1 MNKILLVVLLA
12 LLPFSLNAESKLDQI
27 LSSGE
32 LKVGTTGDWD
42 PMTLKDPATN
52 KYKGFD
58 IDVMSELAK
67 DMGVKIKF
75 VPTEWKTIVSGITAG
90 RYDISTSV
98 TKTPKRAEVAGFT
111 DTYYK
116 YGTVPLVLKKN
127 LKKYS
132 TWDSLNNSN
141 VTIATTLGTSQEE
154 KAKEFFPKSNLRS
167 VEAPARDFQEVLAG
181 RADGN
186 ITSSTE
192 ANKLV
197 ITYPELAIVPDGEKN
212 PAFLAMM
219 VNKNDKVWNDYVNKW
234 IKDKKSSGFFDK
246 LLAKY
251 NLKVKNLIFLLL
263 FITLTSCSGQEL
275 GWFILS
281 PNNVEGL
288 TNLKF
293 LLSGLTTT
301 IYISVVS
308 IIISAI
314 LGFIVAIPSL
324 AKNRFLTYINVCYV
338 EIVRAI
344 PLLVLILW
352 IYYGLPI
359 MTGISFSPFVSGI
372 IALAISESA
381 FQAEIFRAGINSIK
395 KSQWEAG
402 STLGLTF
409 YQRLRL
415 VILPQAIKNILPA
428 LGNQFVY
435 VLKMSSLVS
444 IIGIGDLTRKANEL
458 VVSTYRPL
466 EIYTFLILEYLVLI
480 LIVSFFVRKFE
491 NRLKRD
497 GNN

>member
-1 MNKILLVVLLA
+1 M
-12 LLPFSLNAESKLDQI
+12 
-27 LSSGE
+27 
-32 LKVGTTGDWD
+32 
-42 PMTLKDPATN
+42 
-52 KYKGFD
+52 
-58 IDVMSELAK
+58 
-67 DMGVKIKF
+67 
-75 VPTEWKTIVSGITAG
+75 
-90 RYDISTSV
+90 
-98 TKTPKRAEVAGFT
+98 
-111 DTYYK
+111 
-116 YGTVPLVLKKN
+116 KN
-127 LKKYS
+127 L
-132 TWDSLNNSN
+132 L
-141 VTIATTLGTSQEE
+141 
-154 KAKEFFPKSNLRS
+154 
-167 VEAPARDFQEVLAG
+167 
-181 RADGN
+181 
-186 ITSSTE
+186 
-192 ANKLV
+192 
-197 ITYPELAIVPDGEKN
+197 
-212 PAFLAMM
+212 
-219 VNKNDKVWNDYVNKW
+219 
-234 IKDKKSSGFFDK
+234 
-246 LLAKY
+246 
-251 NLKVKNLIFLLL
+251 FLLL
-263 FITLTSCSGQEL
+263 ILPLNSCSGQEL

-301 IYISVVS
+301 IYISVIS

-324 AKNRFLTYINVCYV
+324 AKNKLLTYINIGYV

-359 MTGISFSPFVSGI
+359 MTGLSFSPFVSGI

-402 STLGLTF
+402 SSLGLTF
-409 YQRLRL
+409 YKRLRL

-466 EIYTFLILEYLVLI
+466 EIYTFLILEYLILI
-480 LIVSFFVRKFE
+480 LIVSFFVRKLE
-491 NRLKRD
+491 KKLKQD